1 MLMMLADT
9 DDADDVD
16 DADENTCE
24 QPKCHQLRRRTSPRR
39 KLEAPKILQLSARI
53 KNLVPNILLCMCY

>member
-1 MLMMLADT
+1 MMLADT
-9 DDADDVD
+9 DDDDDVD

-53 KNLVPNILLCMCY
+53 KNLVLNILLCMSY